1 MLTESL
7 TSCPARRGRVDLA
20 DSRILFAGTP
30 DIAVPLLRSLASSF
44 NVVGVLTSCDKSVGR
59 SSKPCPPPVKTAA
72 LELGIP
78 VLQFD
83 SLRTPARDAVRSIG
97 ANVLVSFA
105 FGRIFGPMF
114 LALFPNGRFNVHPSH
129 LPLFRGPSPIQA
141 TILGGLREASISV
154 QTIGEKMDEGDIW
167 GMMQFPLDGTE
178 TTSSLTEKV
187 SLEAA
192 SFVPNVL
199 KQALCGEIS
208 PVVQN
213 GEPSYCK
220 MIDKADG
227 KLDFSRS
234 LLELHSLVRASYP
247 WPKAFALADGREVF
261 ITSVW
266 GGFHEVD
273 LVLEETRESVCG
285 GSALPEPG
293 TVVGFRKD
301 RGIGIA
307 CADGVLWVNGLQ
319 LPAKKEMDHKAFVNG
334 NRWILDA
341 NFN

>member
-1 MLTESL
+1 M
-7 TSCPARRGRVDLA
+7 
-20 DSRILFAGTP
+20 
-30 DIAVPLLRSLASSF
+30 
-44 NVVGVLTSCDKSVGR
+44 
-59 SSKPCPPPVKTAA
+59 CPPPVKTAA

-83 SLRTPARDAVRSIG
+83 SLRTPAREAVKALG

-141 TILGGLREASISV
+141 TILGGLHEASISV

-167 GMMQFPLDGTE
+167 GMMEFPLEGTE
-178 TTSSLTEKV
+178 TTSSLTERI

-192 SFVPNVL
+192 SFVPKVL
-199 KQALCGEIS
+199 KEALSGEIS
-208 PVVQN
+208 PIAQC
-213 GEPSYCK
+213 GEPSYCR
-220 MIDKADG
+220 MIEKADG
-227 KLDFSRS
+227 KLDFSKS

-247 WPKAFALADGREVF
+247 WPKAFALANGREVF

-266 GGFHEVD
+266 GGFSELD
-273 LVLEETRESVCG
+273 SALEESRTSALD
-285 GSALPEPG
+285 GSTLPEPG

-301 RGIGIA
+301 RGVGIA

-341 NFN
+341 RFT